1 MHCFVE
7 CPFLTCDI
15 FCSSLLKKSFGI
27 ISSSE
32 KCEFSIDINM
42 YANNTVPDIFSER
55 FDKFDIY
62 ICLYESFADLL
73 EHFIQNLKVKQNYIE

>member
-1 MHCFVE
+1 
-7 CPFLTCDI
+7 
-15 FCSSLLKKSFGI
+15 
-27 ISSSE
+27 
-32 KCEFSIDINM
+32 M

-73 EHFIQNLKVKQNYIE
+73 EHFIQNLKVKQNYFE